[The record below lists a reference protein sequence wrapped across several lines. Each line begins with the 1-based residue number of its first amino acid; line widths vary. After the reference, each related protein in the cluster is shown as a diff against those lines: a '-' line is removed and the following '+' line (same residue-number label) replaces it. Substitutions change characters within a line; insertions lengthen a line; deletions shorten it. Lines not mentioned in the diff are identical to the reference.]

1 MTAKQ
6 LAYGNSQMGNT
17 TSSTYR
23 TERSVPFMRRGV
35 TVTVVPRFKGLF
47 IYPLSPAQVPSVF
60 QQTVTN
66 VNAPPVT
73 NASAGTR
80 TRWPVGPGKQVV
92 NRS

>member
-1 MTAKQ
+1 MKAKD

-17 TSSTYR
+17 TPSTYR

-35 TVTVVPRFKGLF
+35 VVTVIPRFKGLT
-47 IYPLSPAQVPSVF
+47 IYPLTPSTVPAVF

-66 VNAPPVT
+66 VNPPTAT

-80 TRWPVGPGKQVV
+80 TRWPVGPGKQVT
-92 NRS
+92 NKS